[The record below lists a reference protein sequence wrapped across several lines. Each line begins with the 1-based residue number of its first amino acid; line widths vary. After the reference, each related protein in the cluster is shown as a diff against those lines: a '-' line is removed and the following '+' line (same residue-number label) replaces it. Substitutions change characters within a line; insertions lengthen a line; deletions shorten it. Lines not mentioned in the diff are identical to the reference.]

1 MREAHHLIAALDNSF
16 VVLVRSLLSKGT
28 QAQHGGKSCAENAF
42 HVALDVL
49 HPGWVSGQGL
59 MA

>member
-1 MREAHHLIAALDNSF
+1 MREAHHLIAAPDYSF

-28 QAQHGGKSCAENAF
+28 QAQHGGESDAGNAF

-49 HPGWVSGQGL
+49 IQVG
-59 MA
+59 